1 MPPASPP
8 PLHLTILAGPSRY
21 IMLGATGITMA
32 GLLKLNLSG
41 PGVTESVKSLWR
53 KKE

>member
-1 MPPASPP
+1 
-8 PLHLTILAGPSRY
+8 
-21 IMLGATGITMA
+21 MLGATGITMA
-32 GLLKLNLSG
+32 GLLKLNLAG